1 MGAFLALWT
10 HFYFFFK
17 FLSDF
22 VRGLRIDFQYQFVS
36 CYFLQQVQ
44 ELTSPPR
51 ASAVVKDCVIACMK
65 STYQFLFDNCCDLY
79 RREFQVETK
88 DDQENIEQDGPS
100 TKNLDFWHK
109 LIALIVSV
117 IEEDRNSYTPVL
129 NQFPQDLNVGQ
140 VSASMMWDLFAQDL
154 NYALQG

>member
-1 MGAFLALWT
+1 
-10 HFYFFFK
+10 
-17 FLSDF
+17 
-22 VRGLRIDFQYQFVS
+22 
-36 CYFLQQVQ
+36 
-44 ELTSPPR
+44 
-51 ASAVVKDCVIACMK
+51 MK

-88 DDQENIEQDGPS
+88 DDQENTEQDGPS

-140 VSASMMWDLFAQDL
+140 VSAGMMWDLFAQDL